1 LWLVPAWDAL
11 AFFILAVSFS
21 KSRIEWRGTEF
32 YVRKG
37 RLIPA
42 PTKD

>member
-1 LWLVPAWDAL
+1 VWDAL

-21 KSRIEWRGTEF
+21 TRRIEWRGSEF

-37 RLIPA
+37 RLSPVS
-42 PTKD
+42 TRE